1 MTVTVCRSDAGARQ
15 QKLIPVERPSR
26 PCPLSEDRHLLTEAE
41 VQRSFRRLF
50 RKVREIEPDAFER
63 AEALLDEL
71 RPESPLRHR
80 LQAEL
85 EELRT
90 MHEADGS

>member
-1 MTVTVCRSDAGARQ
+1 MRAHDGRGSCVSSV
-15 QKLIPVERPSR
+15 PSR
-26 PCPLSEDRHLLTEAE
+26 PCPLTEDRHLLTEAE

-50 RKVREIEPDAFER
+50 RKDRKIEPDALEK
-63 AEALLDEL
+63 AEILLDEL

-85 EELRT
+85 EELRKL
-90 MHEADGS
+90 HETDDT

>member
-1 MTVTVCRSDAGARQ
+1 
-15 QKLIPVERPSR
+15 
-26 PCPLSEDRHLLTEAE
+26 LLTESE

-50 RKVREIEPDAFER
+50 KEGKRDEETFQK

-80 LQAEL
+80 LQDEL
-85 EELRT
+85 EELKKPA
-90 MHEADGS
+90 EAK